1 MKEKTYF
8 GLSIHVDDE
17 RYVLESD
24 IKKLPFYDFWQ
35 ESARGSTCIVLD
47 KDSGIFLHDWEN
59 FCRLFI
65 ETGTHR
71 LIKLL

>member
-8 GLSIHVDDE
+8 GLSVHVDDE

-24 IKKLPFYDFWQ
+24 IAKLPFYSFWK
-35 ESARGSTCIVLD
+35 ESTRGTTCMMLD
-47 KDSGIFLHDWEN
+47 EDSGIFLHDWES

-65 ETGTHR
+65 ETGKH
-71 LIKLL
+71 KLME